1 MDPIQEAA
9 EAIQGIHTVA
19 DLDKR
24 AQVLKDRQAM
34 GGGKLT
40 PVLVPVPDHY
50 STQEAG
56 WFKRLL
62 RDELEKVISGVETE
76 VAYLAVWP
84 EQAKKRGLE

>member
-24 AQVLKDRQAM
+24 AQVLRDRQNM

-40 PVLVPVPDHY
+40 AFLVTVPEHY
-50 STQEAG
+50 SDQEIS

-62 RDELEKVISGVETE
+62 MDELEKVIDGVETE